1 MHHVTEQFLSV
12 PRNRKSR
19 HWSLVRVERA
29 EGWVCKLGLP
39 GPPDKALGT
48 GCCFVFTECPILGS
62 LSILRDKDVN
72 HYLDNLLSGPSSE
85 KPA

>member
-1 MHHVTEQFLSV
+1 MS
-12 PRNRKSR
+12 
-19 HWSLVRVERA
+19 ERA
-29 EGWVCKLGLP
+29 EGQVCKLRLS

-72 HYLDNLLSGPSSE
+72 HYLDNLLLYRPSSV
-85 KPA
+85 KSAQGGVYFISYTQTGWGTLL